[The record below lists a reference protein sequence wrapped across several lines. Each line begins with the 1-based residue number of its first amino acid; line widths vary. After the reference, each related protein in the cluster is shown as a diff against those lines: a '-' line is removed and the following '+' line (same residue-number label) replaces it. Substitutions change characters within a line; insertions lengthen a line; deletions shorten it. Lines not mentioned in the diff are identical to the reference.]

1 VYEHRKQP
9 LLSNARFFR
18 RLARHG
24 AVAAALIAVS
34 IAIGVV
40 GFHACGGQDWLD
52 AFVNTSML
60 LGGMGEVGEIVSTGG
75 KWFSAV
81 FALYAGLVFIAV
93 SSILFAPVIHRVLH
107 GLHADED

>member
-1 VYEHRKQP
+1 MYEHRRQP
-9 LLSNARFFR
+9 LLSRRHFLR

-24 AVAAALIAVS
+24 AVAACVLGIS

-40 GFHACGGQDWLD
+40 GFHVWGGLDWLD

-60 LGGMGEVGEIVSTGG
+60 LGGMGQVGDIPSAAG
-75 KWFSAV
+75 KWFSAL

-93 SSILFAPVIHRVLH
+93 SGILFAPVLHRFLH
-107 GLHADED
+107 HLHADER